1 MLDEMPDNVVIYQ
14 SLMMWRNYIETNNVT
29 LSAND
34 AVNMGKPE
42 AVRRLDDV
50 QLRFIDRLE
59 KLANRELERGE
70 KAGGE

>member
-1 MLDEMPDNVVIYQ
+1 MLKETPDNFVIYQ
-14 SLMMWRNYIETNNVT
+14 ALMMWRNYIETNNVT

-50 QLRFIDRLE
+50 QRRFVDRL
-59 KLANRELERGE
+59 
-70 KAGGE
+70 